1 MVGGCGQ
8 DGHESEAGAQED
20 PASDVKEAVVTSPRP
35 GPGAHHVAAV
45 GRGPRKKKT
54 NMLSLPKKIFSQKIN
69 LVPGSSP
76 APRATRDL
84 FSHSQLS

>member
-35 GPGAHHVAAV
+35 GPGAYHVATIS
-45 GRGPRKKKT
+45 RGPIHET
-54 NMLSLPKKIFSQKIN
+54 NLLSLAKQTFCQKIN